1 MFSSL
6 LDYLCSRPFPEAPR
20 WRWRLRA
27 LLWAAAFGVLAFA
40 VGWALSG
47 DFAVP
52 GENTTALAALSGS
65 PVVMDFIGPR
75 NVLGASH
82 PLLWSLVGLFGAA
95 PTMGAL
101 NLLGAAVMGVIVA
114 LTWLL
119 VRFWCLDGGGEET
132 STLRLARRAWFASGA
147 VCLAFLFSLPGLY
160 GATTLTFNAWGF
172 MLLLL
177 CAVLQN
183 VYAMSGGRRRL
194 MVLASVVLGACAVET
209 PWVLALVPFFFL
221 RAVVAEW
228 RLWDHSARNLTFWF
242 VGFVAGAAAVLSL
255 ATWRVTGG
263 FSPFAVWGVEREVL
277 EHVFLPTVMGWVAGP
292 WLLNVAGAVALPL
305 VAWGVARALL
315 ANTRS
320 LGLLIGGVVVTGCAF
335 GLQWGLIPLSPWVNW
350 LAMGGQPLAV
360 GWMGALACGML
371 AAGWGVQLL
380 ARASTMHQ
388 DPDTRRELPI
398 VRAGRIVGGV
408 CLAATVAALAVTCG
422 VQTHRFLKL
431 DRAMATRFAE
441 ETVGPLQEQGRT
453 YLLGSRT
460 GWIDPHLALVARERG
475 YPLTLFV
482 TALAGKL
489 ETDERPPE
497 SESEKALD
505 RALRAST
512 YLTRLHTQLWE
523 DPALGDVDRFRLTHL
538 LDYDF
543 YVFVEDFFKAQPNAR
558 QIAAAY
564 DLADVW
570 SVLDTRLSVAADAA
584 DGAQRAI
591 PDLTYY
597 LPTPARRL
605 ATDAEAE
612 AKIAAQQTLQA
623 RWADT
628 LAEPELP
635 WWDLNRG
642 TQAAIRRHLGLMANN
657 LGVWLNDQGAL
668 AAERAADAA
677 RDGKEA
683 EAKALAD
690 QSARRLAQA
699 ADSYYYAFKTDP
711 GNLSAKLNVFYLCV
725 EQGLLPERRDEISRD
740 FEALVRNLQET
751 GRRYDFGAVG
761 YLYGYIRNYAAFVQR
776 GWGWAATAA
785 PEAILSY
792 LGGRRAALGDA
803 ALSNVNIATAAVYEL
818 HGQIESSESLYRAV
832 LEADPDNFEAL
843 RGLARL
849 ALQRGQV
856 REAGAFLARAEA
868 VIDRYEAGFDAFKA
882 AFREALSRADA
893 RLIVNDDAGAI
904 EALKGDT
911 DLPKE
916 DYRRILEQG
925 EAQGAVFRAEAH
937 RGLARIALREGDR
950 PEAARQLVRAQQAI
964 ADAAPPLTPLVF
976 DQAAY
981 LMAKGDLEGAARAV
995 SAYIKA
1001 NPDAL
1006 DGWAM
1011 LGMIEVERGDR
1022 ARAANEEAD
1031 AQERYRAASGHILD
1045 NITRLAHKNGQD
1057 AYFAHIIRGRLAQ
1070 SEARKAE
1077 AGALS
1082 ASGIP
1087 PAARERWKEARD
1099 QYRRA
1104 YALRPRIRSRLLESI
1119 LHIDRRLGDKSAAEA
1134 DAFAILRE
1142 EPANPFANF
1151 VIGTQRMEDAH
1162 FDEAR
1167 TYFARSYDAR
1177 GLASG
1182 LELINNYAEAL
1193 ARSADPADRARAE
1206 ALAEDAA
1213 LRQAP
1218 GNYVLR
1224 ATYALTL
1231 ALNGKPEQ
1239 AKETLAQAREIAETR
1254 RVPVD
1259 PRIGFV
1265 DAWIAVGQ
1273 GKNVEAKRCLDTLRA
1288 AIGADLTP
1296 RDRHDLAELQKAIR

>member
-242 VGFVAGAAAVLSL
+242 VGFVAGAAAVLLL

-388 DPDTRRELPI
+388 DPDTRRELPL

-460 GWIDPHLALVARERG
+460 GWIDPHLALVAQARG
-475 YPLTLFV
+475 VPLTLFCPARMEDKAYLE
-482 TALAGKL
+482 ALRRQL
-489 ETDERPPE
+489 ETDWDTGCLVATVEDKVCHGGVNTLMLNVSFACHMPDCLEMPYKPTILGTHEPADGEKRWRMGGNSCLAGDYYGDWAFDGGREPE
-497 SESEKALD
+497 IGEKIVFRD
-505 RALRAST
+505 M
-512 YLTRLHTQLWE
+512 LHYTMVKTTMFNGVTHPSIGIWNPQT
-523 DPALGDVDRFRLTHL
+523 GFRL
-538 LDYDF
+538 
-543 YVFVEDFFKAQPNAR
+543 V
-558 QIAAAY
+558 
-564 DLADVW
+564 
-570 SVLDTRLSVAADAA
+570 
-584 DGAQRAI
+584 
-591 PDLTYY
+591 
-597 LPTPARRL
+597 RR
-605 ATDAEAE
+605 
-612 AKIAAQQTLQA
+612 
-623 RWADT
+623 
-628 LAEPELP
+628 
-635 WWDLNRG
+635 
-642 TQAAIRRHLGLMANN
+642 
-657 LGVWLNDQGAL
+657 
-668 AAERAADAA
+668 
-677 RDGKEA
+677 
-683 EAKALAD
+683 
-690 QSARRLAQA
+690 
-699 ADSYYYAFKTDP
+699 
-711 GNLSAKLNVFYLCV
+711 
-725 EQGLLPERRDEISRD
+725 
-740 FEALVRNLQET
+740 
-751 GRRYDFGAVG
+751 FG
-761 YLYGYIRNYAAFVQR
+761 Y
-776 GWGWAATAA
+776 
-785 PEAILSY
+785 
-792 LGGRRAALGDA
+792 
-803 ALSNVNIATAAVYEL
+803 
-818 HGQIESSESLYRAV
+818 
-832 LEADPDNFEAL
+832 
-843 RGLARL
+843 
-849 ALQRGQV
+849 
-856 REAGAFLARAEA
+856 
-868 VIDRYEAGFDAFKA
+868 
-882 AFREALSRADA
+882 
-893 RLIVNDDAGAI
+893 
-904 EALKGDT
+904 
-911 DLPKE
+911 E
-916 DYRRILEQG
+916 DY
-925 EAQGAVFRAEAH
+925 
-937 RGLARIALREGDR
+937 
-950 PEAARQLVRAQQAI
+950 
-964 ADAAPPLTPLVF
+964 
-976 DQAAY
+976 
-981 LMAKGDLEGAARAV
+981 
-995 SAYIKA
+995 
-1001 NPDAL
+1001 
-1006 DGWAM
+1006 
-1011 LGMIEVERGDR
+1011 
-1022 ARAANEEAD
+1022 
-1031 AQERYRAASGHILD
+1031 
-1045 NITRLAHKNGQD
+1045 KN
-1057 AYFAHIIRGRLAQ
+1057 
-1070 SEARKAE
+1070 
-1077 AGALS
+1077 
-1082 ASGIP
+1082 
-1087 PAARERWKEARD
+1087 
-1099 QYRRA
+1099 
-1104 YALRPRIRSRLLESI
+1104 
-1119 LHIDRRLGDKSAAEA
+1119 
-1134 DAFAILRE
+1134 
-1142 EPANPFANF
+1142 
-1151 VIGTQRMEDAH
+1151 RM
-1162 FDEAR
+1162 
-1167 TYFARSYDAR
+1167 S
-1177 GLASG
+1177 
-1182 LELINNYAEAL
+1182 
-1193 ARSADPADRARAE
+1193 
-1206 ALAEDAA
+1206 
-1213 LRQAP
+1213 
-1218 GNYVLR
+1218 
-1224 ATYALTL
+1224 
-1231 ALNGKPEQ
+1231 
-1239 AKETLAQAREIAETR
+1239 
-1254 RVPVD
+1254 
-1259 PRIGFV
+1259 
-1265 DAWIAVGQ
+1265 
-1273 GKNVEAKRCLDTLRA
+1273 
-1288 AIGADLTP
+1288 
-1296 RDRHDLAELQKAIR
+1296 